1 MDKHVLTFTRREGNC
16 MPLTKGQDFFS
27 QGRSWEYR
35 SKERKKMEGE
45 KIDLVERVLIR

>member
-1 MDKHVLTFTRREGNC
+1 

-35 SKERKKMEGE
+35 SKERKKNKERE
-45 KIDLVERVLIR
+45 KIDFNLKGAY